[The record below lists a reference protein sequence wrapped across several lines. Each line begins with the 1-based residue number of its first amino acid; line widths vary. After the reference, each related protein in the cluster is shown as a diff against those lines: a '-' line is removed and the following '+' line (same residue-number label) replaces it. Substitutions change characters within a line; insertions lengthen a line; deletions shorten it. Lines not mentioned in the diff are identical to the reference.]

1 MTVTLSFVCCINRRS
16 CCSLYYC
23 IFAFTH
29 ILSKVVCQLLIKSND
44 DDDDDD
50 DDGVQLKKSTL
61 TIRTTY
67 IHTCNGRLFR
77 DYSDKPVPER

>member
-1 MTVTLSFVCCINRRS
+1 MTVTLSFVCCINLRS

-50 DDGVQLKKSTL
+50 DDDDGVQLKKINVNNSNN
-61 TIRTTY
+61 
-67 IHTCNGRLFR
+67 IHTHL
-77 DYSDKPVPER
+77 